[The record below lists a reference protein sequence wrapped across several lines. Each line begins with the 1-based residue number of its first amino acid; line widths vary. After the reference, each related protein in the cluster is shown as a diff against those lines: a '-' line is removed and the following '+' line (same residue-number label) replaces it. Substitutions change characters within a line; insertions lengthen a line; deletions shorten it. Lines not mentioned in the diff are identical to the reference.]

1 MGAGEGGV
9 ENERDAQKQTVKKER
24 IWCVE
29 SEEETRRQKKIPSER
44 KEWKEEERDRGERV
58 TYRRR
63 ENELEP
69 VA

>member
-1 MGAGEGGV
+1 M
-9 ENERDAQKQTVKKER
+9 
-24 IWCVE
+24 E

-63 ENELEP
+63 ESELEP